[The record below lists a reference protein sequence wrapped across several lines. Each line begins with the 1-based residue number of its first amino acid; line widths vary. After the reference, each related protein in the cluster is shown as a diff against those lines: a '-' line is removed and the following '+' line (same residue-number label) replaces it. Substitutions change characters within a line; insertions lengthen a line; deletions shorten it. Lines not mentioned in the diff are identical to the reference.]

1 MGYISIAI
9 LTITCLFILSGTLFG
24 FIRGRNRS
32 LLRLGLIIVSAIV
45 AFFVR
50 DVIVNAIMNIS
61 IEEITIREHII
72 SFLNTESD
80 LPQAIQSLAMTL
92 IEIIAGI
99 AIFLLSFFILKFI
112 TLIVVYPILKIFV
125 KKESIVHSWQG
136 IVIGFVQ
143 GCLIAFIVCVPLTG
157 MLTQA
162 NALSQLTYQ
171 GEKLIDIPSEI
182 GLEKYTES
190 TPCAVYSFT
199 GKWFYTALSTKKNDE
214 GKKVSIDDTCDI
226 AATVIEAADTM
237 TTLTNNLKSIDM
249 NVATPQEKVDTMKK
263 LGNGLIE
270 LNNSM
275 DQLSEDAKIIVKD
288 VLEDAKSMFA
298 DEDGNIPEE
307 VSNLI
312 DNINIDD
319 LKLDSTGLALNGIAT
334 YIEKTSDEIE
344 NTEPV
349 TQDDID
355 YIVNGLADNTFIIDM
370 LSEDESTTIINV
382 SDSDKEMFEVAI
394 ENSSLSEEYKNKL
407 NQIMGLN

>member
-24 FIRGRNRS
+24 LIRGRNRS

-50 DVIVNAIMNIS
+50 DIIVNAIMNIS
-61 IEEITIREHII
+61 IEEVTIRDHII
-72 SFLNTESD
+72 SFLNTESV

-112 TLIVVYPILKIFV
+112 TLIVLYPILKIFV

-136 IVIGFVQ
+136 ILIGFVQ

-162 NALSQLTYQ
+162 NTLSQLTYQ
-171 GEKLIDIPSEI
+171 GEKLIEIPSEI
-182 GLEKYTES
+182 GLAEYTES

-199 GKWFYTALSTKKNDE
+199 GKWFYSALSTKKNDE

-226 AATVIEAADTM
+226 AATVIETADTM
-237 TTLTNNLKSIDM
+237 TTLTNDLKSIDM

-270 LNNSM
+270 LNASM
-275 DQLSEDAKIIVKD
+275 DELSEDAKIIVKD

-319 LKLDSTGLALNGIAT
+319 LKLDSAGLALNGVAT

-355 YIVNGLADNTFIIDM
+355 CIVNGLADNTFIIDM
-370 LSEDESTTIINV
+370 LSEDESTTIVNV

-394 ENSSLSEEYKNKL
+394 DNSSLEEEYKNKL
-407 NQIMGLN
+407 NQMLGLK